1 MTEESKTPDASA
13 QQAAPANEAPA
24 GQAPE
29 AEAKSE
35 AAKTFSEDYVNDL
48 RKENA
53 KWRTQVRD
61 FEARLAKFEQVEA
74 ERQELTLKEQQ
85 KFEELAQKYA
95 QERDAL
101 RAELAKRELDLLR
114 SRIATEYALPPA
126 LAARLVGSSEDELR
140 ADAESLKGLIPAA
153 PAPAAQPPTPAQATR
168 PITTTTPIPTGTTGE
183 TDAQRRARL
192 FGAAGADGLLFGKPG
207 G

>member
-13 QQAAPANEAPA
+13 QQVPANDAPA
-24 GQAPE
+24 GQAPD
-29 AEAKSE
+29 ADAKSE
-35 AAKTFSEDYVNDL
+35 AKTFSEDYVNDL

-74 ERQELTLKEQQ
+74 ERQELTLKEQA

-114 SRIATEYALPPA
+114 GRIATEYALPPA

-153 PAPAAQPPTPAQATR
+153 PTPAAQPPTPAQATR
-168 PITTTTPIPTGTTGE
+168 PTTTTTPIPTGTTGE

>member
-1 MTEESKTPDASA
+1 MTEETKAPDASA
-13 QQAAPANEAPA
+13 QQVPASDAPAAQVA
-24 GQAPE
+24 D

-35 AAKTFSEDYVNDL
+35 AAKTFSEEYVNDL

-74 ERQELTLKEQQ
+74 ERQELTLKEQA

-101 RAELAKRELDLLR
+101 RAELQKRELDLLR

-126 LAARLVGSSEDELR
+126 LAARLVGDSEDALR
-140 ADAESLKGLIPAA
+140 ADAESLKGLIPA

-168 PITTTTPIPTGTTGE
+168 PHTTTTPIPTGTTGE

-192 FGAAGADGLLFGKPG
+192 FGGNLADSALFGKHG